1 MAMAAVTVSSAMA
14 QQPVDYVNPII
25 GTNGM
30 GHTFPGACTPFGWVQ
45 LSPDTD
51 TIPHNVNGAYQKNA
65 YEYCA
70 GYQYRDKTIVG
81 FSHTHLSGTGHSD
94 LGDILLMPAVG
105 ELKLNPGR
113 ADYPDEGY
121 RSRFSHATEK
131 AAPGYYEV
139 MLDDYGIKAQLT
151 ATQRVG
157 IHKYTFPKG
166 KDGHLILDLVHGIYN
181 YDGKVLWANLR
192 VENDTLLTGYRITN
206 GWARTNYTYF
216 AISLSQPIREYG
228 YKDKEKVDVR
238 FAFCFPDT
246 YEIGM
251 SNIGMRILYAT
262 MNQMPGV
269 WCERVFAPWGDMEAE
284 MRRAGIPLYALES
297 FDPIKDFDIIAFS
310 IGYEMAFPAMVDMLD
325 LAGVPLHA
333 SERTALTPLV
343 VAGGTAMYNCEP
355 IADFI
360 DLALIGEGEEMN
372 AELIELHR
380 RARREGWTKPQ
391 FLRATAQ
398 IGGD

>member
-1 MAMAAVTVSSAMA
+1 MGIKKRLGIMAMAAVTVSSAMA

-166 KDGHLILDLVHGIYN
+166 KDGHLILDFPGNKRFYGFHIY
-181 YDGKVLWANLR
+181 LF
-192 VENDTLLTGYRITN
+192 DTRK
-206 GWARTNYTYF
+206 
-216 AISLSQPIREYG
+216 LSQFQKP
-228 YKDKEKVDVR
+228 
-238 FAFCFPDT
+238 
-246 YEIGM
+246 
-251 SNIGMRILYAT
+251 
-262 MNQMPGV
+262 
-269 WCERVFAPWGDMEAE
+269 
-284 MRRAGIPLYALES
+284 IPLKLLRS
-297 FDPIKDFDIIAFS
+297 SFS
-310 IGYEMAFPAMVDMLD
+310 ILHIRNRKGIRI
-325 LAGVPLHA
+325 PLF
-333 SERTALTPLV
+333 SQFCKERGLTTPLRTV
-343 VAGGTAMYNCEP
+343 
-355 IADFI
+355 
-360 DLALIGEGEEMN
+360 
-372 AELIELHR
+372 
-380 RARREGWTKPQ
+380 
-391 FLRATAQ
+391 
-398 IGGD
+398 

>member
-1 MAMAAVTVSSAMA
+1 MDKQKLLSFTMTLLLGIFSVFAQKRPMSAMA

-51 TIPHNVNGAYQKNA
+51 TIPHNVNGIYQKNA

-131 AAPGYYEV
+131 ATPGYYEV

-157 IHKYTFPKG
+157 VHKYTFPKG

-216 AISLSQPIREYG
+216 AISLSQPI
-228 YKDKEKVDVR
+228 KE
-238 FAFCFPDT
+238 
-246 YEIGM
+246 
-251 SNIGMRILYAT
+251 
-262 MNQMPGV
+262 
-269 WCERVFAPWGDMEAE
+269 
-284 MRRAGIPLYALES
+284 
-297 FDPIKDFDIIAFS
+297 
-310 IGYEMAFPAMVDMLD
+310 
-325 LAGVPLHA
+325 
-333 SERTALTPLV
+333 
-343 VAGGTAMYNCEP
+343 
-355 IADFI
+355 
-360 DLALIGEGEEMN
+360 
-372 AELIELHR
+372 
-380 RARREGWTKPQ
+380 
-391 FLRATAQ
+391 
-398 IGGD
+398 

>member
-1 MAMAAVTVSSAMA
+1 MNNLRKKVLMMTMAAVTLSAIA

-51 TIPHNVNGAYQKNA
+51 TIPHNINGAYQKNA

-105 ELKLNPGR
+105 DVKLNPGR
-113 ADYPDEGY
+113 ADYPEEGY
-121 RSRFSHATEK
+121 RSRFDHATEK
-131 AAPGYYEV
+131 AVPGYYEV
-139 MLDDYGIKAQLT
+139 ILDDYGIKAQLT
-151 ATQRVG
+151 ATQRTG

-206 GWARTNYTYF
+206 DGRVR
-216 AISLSQPIREYG
+216 IIPILLSLCHSRLKTTDIRIRKKY
-228 YKDKEKVDVR
+228 
-238 FAFCFPDT
+238 CT
-246 YEIGM
+246 
-251 SNIGMRILYAT
+251 
-262 MNQMPGV
+262 
-269 WCERVFAPWGDMEAE
+269 
-284 MRRAGIPLYALES
+284 
-297 FDPIKDFDIIAFS
+297 
-310 IGYEMAFPAMVDMLD
+310 MAF
-325 LAGVPLHA
+325 GVV
-333 SERTALTPLV
+333 SRWKRTSLKSQVEKLWLT
-343 VAGGTAMYNCEP
+343 
-355 IADFI
+355 
-360 DLALIGEGEEMN
+360 LISIRLTIRN
-372 AELIELHR
+372 
-380 RARREGWTKPQ
+380 WS
-391 FLRATAQ
+391 
-398 IGGD
+398 